1 MPKPPKPTD
10 PFEQVEPAATEAF
23 ATFDAAAEQA
33 QATAETL
40 SDKIPEAVE
49 TMVQAAE
56 PVAMRLLE
64 APVEAAEI
72 LQAAA
77 EPVAADASEAL
88 QDLFTGVARFG
99 QETLQRNAQ
108 AFSAL
113 TQVRSPQD
121 LLALQVSV
129 SGAAFAAALDQF
141 HRITGLMG
149 RVAGGG
155 AWPVRLGVNPFASAE
170 RLAA

>member
-1 MPKPPKPTD
+1 MPKPPKPPE
-10 PFEQVEPAATEAF
+10 PFEHVEPAATEAF
-23 ATFDAAAEQA
+23 AAFDAAAEQA
-33 QATAETL
+33 QAAAETV
-40 SDKIPEAVE
+40 SDASPETVE
-49 TMVQAAE
+49 TEAAE
-56 PVAMRLLE
+56 PVALRLLE

-129 SGAAFAAALDQF
+129 SGAAFAAALDEF
-141 HRITGLMG
+141 HRITGLLG
-149 RVAGGG
+149 RVAGGA
-155 AWPVRLGVNPFASAE
+155 AWPVRLGVNPFASAD